1 MKVLRKALDELSID
15 YDDEKIEKLSVYF
28 EEINKSSKNFNLTS
42 LKTWEEIRDTL
53 FIRSLRYAY
62 IINTIF
68 SKSNFLNSKNLRI
81 LDLGTGS
88 GCLIISALEEFEFS
102 RGLGI
107 DISKKAISIAKKNKD
122 KINKKLNLS
131 FYVHNFFTI
140 DTNEFDIIICNPP
153 YVPRE
158 EFNKIQDEVIS
169 FEPHT
174 ALFSQ
179 YGTKDCYQK
188 IITNIKT
195 TNKKTCHVFF
205 EIDYFSYIMCAFTI
219 ICAFYTS
226 PSNYNK
232 IDHIKI
238 FLSDIVISALR
249 RLDSCRCRRDVL
261 KSYVRLS
268 NRATGPYGP
277 IWALMGPYGP
287 KGMILF

>member
-1 MKVLRKALDELSID
+1 MIISEALKYGSSILSDSGISHSKLDAKILIKDELNLS
-15 YDDEKIEKLSVYF
+15 DEDFIKFYNKDISVKDFESYKNKIHRRMSNEPIAYILGVKDFWRNTFYVTSDTLIPRPDSETLIGSMLKYLPK
-28 EEINKSSKNFNLTS
+28 NHNFN
-42 LKTWEEIRDTL
+42 
-53 FIRSLRYAY
+53 
-62 IINTIF
+62 
-68 SKSNFLNSKNLRI
+68 I

-205 EIDYFSYIMCAFTI
+205 EIDYRDGKMITKILKDNDFS
-219 ICAFYTS
+219 
-226 PSNYNK
+226 
-232 IDHIKI
+232 
-238 FLSDIVISALR
+238 
-249 RLDSCRCRRDVL
+249 VL
-261 KSYVRLS
+261 AIENDLS
-268 NRATGPYGP
+268 NRPRCIVAK
-277 IWALMGPYGP
+277 MN
-287 KGMILF
+287 